1 MNYPAV
7 GVGLMVGGVILA
19 IVVIQWQ
26 IAKLRS
32 DIRQISA
39 VITTMIDHLAE
50 QTIKIALLKVNED
63 KKGKK

>member
-7 GVGLMVGGVILA
+7 GLGLMVGGIILA
-19 IVVIQWQ
+19 VVVIEWQ

-32 DIRQISA
+32 DIRQISG
-39 VITTMIDHLAE
+39 VITTMIDHLAD
-50 QTIKIALLKVNED
+50 QTVKIALLKINEE